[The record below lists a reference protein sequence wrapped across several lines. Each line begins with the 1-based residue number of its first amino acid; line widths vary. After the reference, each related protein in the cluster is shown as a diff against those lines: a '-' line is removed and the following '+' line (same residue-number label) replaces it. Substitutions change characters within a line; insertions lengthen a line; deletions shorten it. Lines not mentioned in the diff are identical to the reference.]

1 MKIVRKSDDEE
12 VKGKVIYSGV
22 AAGLVESVEIEGVM
36 YDGSAFE
43 ITDTEAKTKTAEA
56 PKARGGVMTQPTVH
70 GKESGPEL
78 VTPNTNGDAMTTSNT
93 AEDKKTK

>member
-56 PKARGGVMTQPTVH
+56 PKTVT
-70 GKESGPEL
+70 KADA
-78 VTPNTNGDAMTTSNT
+78 TGDAMTTSNKV
-93 AEDKKTK
+93 ENKKTK